1 MLEPDLPPNAKRAD
15 RKAETRASA
24 PDAYW
29 RFVKHGRNA
38 HRLLLQFIKQVIQ
51 AGRLPIQQQLKP
63 ARGKLFFYNFPFLR
77 IEKEGALEAGNL
89 TLCSSHFHDYPR
101 QKITPYPI

>member
-1 MLEPDLPPNAKRAD
+1 ML
-15 RKAETRASA
+15 TGASSE
-24 PDAYW
+24 
-29 RFVKHGRNA
+29 HGRNVD
-38 HRLLLQFIKQVIQ
+38 RLLLQLIKQVIQ

-101 QKITPYPI
+101 QKIAPSPIQEFNDIREERPGLRRIY